1 MANLATSRLR
11 LAGRASRVTSYRV
24 SPKLEEVEVEVEV
37 QVATLIVGVMW
48 LPPVRRAG
56 RSPAAF
62 MRSLF
67 SDFNQSICY
76 HISHD
81 YRQIGR
87 GAVFAGAF
95 PTFTLGNWS
104 LYGD

>member
-1 MANLATSRLR
+1 M
-11 LAGRASRVTSYRV
+11 TSYHV
-24 SPKLEEVEVEVEV
+24 SPKLAEVEVEVEVEAKV

-56 RSPAAF
+56 RSPAAS
-62 MRSLF
+62 MRSSF
-67 SDFNQSICY
+67 SDFIQSICY
-76 HISHD
+76 HISDD
-81 YRQIGR
+81 YGQVER

-95 PTFTLGNWS
+95 LTFTLGNWN